1 MSTQKLTR
9 EQEIF
14 NLIAAKPKE
23 QSYRS
28 FGEKTQLS
36 EKIDEKIQNIGYGIM
51 MDMKDAVTQLNN
63 RRKGSEKFAPED
75 LSFGE
80 YAQERWGIPSLAA
93 LLNLAG
99 IDPGKVTIEQLSSL
113 PDLPYDAR
121 WILPEVFLEPIRTG
135 FRKPAMYAD
144 LIRDTINVKS
154 AQITVPEIKMS
165 DTQMQKLNEGETIPL
180 GTVEFGGKTGRVFK
194 IGRGFKLTDEV
205 VMFST
210 INLLS
215 PFLEDLGVKMNMSQT
230 ALAIQILINGEVV
243 GNTASAATIGV
254 ADTTKGFQYKDFL
267 KAHARFDRLGNS
279 CDIALVDE
287 DTYVAIKDMPEVKG
301 LIGGN
306 QLLKVDS
313 DIKNLTSQAMRVHGL
328 IPANTVMFV
337 DKMKALRRLLAKPLM
352 VESERIVSKQ
362 TNVVYATAMLGF
374 MTFLR
379 DGRFMMKSD
388 LAYSGNPFPSYM
400 DPAPYESLEFAN

>member
-1 MSTQKLTR
+1 MSTTKLTR
-9 EQEIF
+9 SQEVF
-14 NLIAAKPKE
+14 NLIAAKSKE

-28 FGEKTQLS
+28 FGEKTQLT
-36 EKIDEKIQNIGYGIM
+36 EPIEGKVQKIGYGIM
-51 MDMKDAVTQLNN
+51 LDMKDAVMEMNK
-63 RRKGSEKFAPED
+63 RRQGNDKFAPED

-80 YAQERWGIPSLAA
+80 FAQERWGIPSLAA

-113 PDLPYDAR
+113 PDLPNDAR

-144 LIRDTINVKS
+144 LIRDTINVNS
-154 AQITVPEIKMS
+154 ASITVPEIKMS
-165 DTQMQKLNEGETIPL
+165 DAQMQRINEGESIPL
-180 GTVEFGGKTGRVFK
+180 GTVEFGGKQGRVFK
-194 IGRGFKLTDEV
+194 IGRGFRLTDEV

-215 PFLEDLGVKMNMSQT
+215 PFLEDLGIKMNMSQS
-230 ALAIQILINGEVV
+230 ALAIRTLIDGEKDA
-243 GNTASAATIGV
+243 NAASAATIGV
-254 ADTTKGFQYKDFL
+254 NDPTKGFQYMDFL

-279 CDIALVDE
+279 CDIALVNE
-287 DTYVAIKDMPEVKG
+287 DAYVAIKNMAEVKG
-301 LIGGN
+301 LIGNN
-306 QLLKVDS
+306 QLMKVDS
-313 DIKNLTSQAMRVHGL
+313 DLKNLTSQSMRVHGL
-328 IPANTVMFV
+328 IPENTVMFV
-337 DKMKALRRLLAKPLM
+337 DKLKALRRLMAKPLM

-388 LAYSGNPFPSYM
+388 LPYVGNEFPAFM
-400 DPAPYESLEFAN
+400 DPSPYESLEFAN